1 MKNLFFENATNLG
14 VPAGTITRKSQN
26 TDFFEVPL
34 RKYNRR
40 FLEFIMKYCVL
51 RLTVIITNIKKLYT
65 FFIKNEIVF
74 CSFLFVFIVAIF
86 YFLGIGCPTRFLT
99 GIPCPGCGMTRAVIH
114 LAKFDIRGALYYH
127 PLVWTLPIIILLFV
141 YKNKINHILL
151 NALLIVIIA
160 LFIVVYIVRIF
171 DVENEVLCI
180 DITNSFIYKI
190 ITILKNRRI

>member
-1 MKNLFFENATNLG
+1 MNKVKSIHNYIVKNDLLLSIIMIGIIILALFIL
-14 VPAGTITRKSQN
+14 
-26 TDFFEVPL
+26 D
-34 RKYNRR
+34 
-40 FLEFIMKYCVL
+40 
-51 RLTVIITNIKKLYT
+51 
-65 FFIKNEIVF
+65 
-74 CSFLFVFIVAIF
+74 
-86 YFLGIGCPTRFLT
+86 IGCPTRYLT
-99 GIPCPGCGMTRAVIH
+99 GICCPGCGMTRAVIH

-127 PLVWTLPIIILLFV
+127 PLVWTLPIIVLLFV

-180 DITNSFIYKI
+180 DITNSFVYKL